1 MFELFR
7 NDPFP
12 RKVLIAFAVLM
23 GTTVLLV
30 AAARLSGYNASQVP
44 PSPAVQSRDLR
55 FTEGPDG
62 SLVIQDVADGT
73 TVATLQA
80 GGEGFLRGVLRAT
93 TRGRKGANVAQD
105 TPYRLARLADG
116 RLTLQDLGTQ
126 RVIELNSFGPTNAA
140 SFAVFLNGI
149 TPVAGKVSQ
158 TSAISAPSGATR

>member
-44 PSPAVQSRDLR
+44 PSPVVQSRDLR

-62 SLVIQDVADGT
+62 VLMVLDVADGS
-73 TVATLQA
+73 TVATLPA
-80 GGEGFLRGVLRAT
+80 GGDGFLRGVLRAT
-93 TRGRKGANVAQD
+93 SRGRKGAHVGPD

-116 RLTLQDLGTQ
+116 RLTLKDLGTQ
-126 RVIELNSFGPTNAA
+126 RVIELNSFGPTNVA
-140 SFAVFLNGI
+140 SFAIFLNGI
-149 TPVAGKVSQ
+149 TPIAGEVSQ
-158 TSAISAPSGATR
+158 TSAISATGGAAR